1 MASLIPGFE
10 YDIFISYRQKDNKGD
25 RWVSEFVEALK
36 TELESTFK
44 EEISVYFD
52 INPHDGLLETHDV
65 NESLKEKLKCLVF
78 IPIISRT
85 YCDPNAFAWEHE
97 FKAFI
102 KQASKDQFGLKVR
115 MPNGNVASRV
125 LPVRIHD
132 LDVADINE
140 CESVL
145 GGVLRGI
152 EFIYKE
158 PGVNKPLT
166 VDDDE
171 KKNLNNTK
179 YRIQINKMAN
189 AIKEIISAIC
199 QYEQKPEAVSK
210 EVFKPEAIARK
221 NNKTKILAGSIV
233 ALVLII
239 FGIFVIPKLFKSSKE
254 GEKSIAV
261 LPFRNLSNDT
271 SQLYFCDG
279 FTEEILNNLQKV
291 KSFTVRSRTST
302 DQYRDTEK
310 STITIGNE
318 LNVNY
323 LIEGSVG
330 REGDDLKIW
339 IQLIDSRADKHIW
352 SDDYTREMK
361 QVFSLQSEIAKE
373 IASELKT
380 LLSPEEID
388 KIEKKTTENFEAYN
402 YYLQGNYY
410 YWKGNS
416 SQDFKTAIELYEKAI
431 ELDPGFASA
440 YSKIAQC
447 HLSQY
452 WFFTDHSEDVIY
464 KCKQAIDKAFEI
476 DPDLPEAHLAL
487 GYYYYWGFLKY
498 QQALEQAEIVLKEQ
512 PGNSEAYFLLAAVY
526 RRSGNWEMAKE
537 CFVNAFEQNPRSA
550 QHALNA
556 GETYDLLR
564 DYSKAHYYYQ
574 LGYML
579 QPDWID
585 TYVYLSRMYLKSE
598 GNTRK
603 ARELLEKAVRDN
615 KFFAL
620 DSMIIETNITIK
632 IYDGK
637 YQEALKDLSLYKSDV
652 FQMQF
657 YYRPK
662 YLYYAT
668 IYGLMNQP
676 DLELAYYDSARI
688 FLEKKITQIEEDPRM
703 LSSLGIAYA
712 GLGFIDEAINT
723 GNKAVK
729 LLPIDKEAYKGV
741 FLANDLALIHVM
753 LGQYDKALEQI
764 EYLLSIPGSLSTK
777 ILELDPRWSP
787 LKKQSEL
794 QKILEKHT
802 AN

>member
-1 MASLIPGFE
+1 MPSLIPGFE

-65 NESLKEKLKCLVF
+65 DESLKEKLKCLVF

-97 FKAFI
+97 FKSFI
-102 KQASKDQFGLKVR
+102 EQTSKDQFGLKVR
-115 MPNGNVASRV
+115 LPNGNVASRV

-132 LDVADINE
+132 LDVSDIKE
-140 CESVL
+140 CETVL

-166 VDDDE
+166 IDDDE

-179 YRIQINKMAN
+179 YKIQINKMAN
-189 AIKEIISAIC
+189 AIKEVISAIS
-199 QYEQKPEAVSK
+199 QHDHEPEEVS
-210 EVFKPEAIARK
+210 EEIFKPEFAK
-221 NNKTKILAGSIV
+221 SNKTIFFTGSII
-233 ALVLII
+233 ALILIV
-239 FGIFVIPKLFKSSKE
+239 FGILVIPKLFKSSE
-254 GEKSIAV
+254 EVEKSIAV

-302 DQYRDTEK
+302 DQYRDTKK
-310 STITIGNE
+310 STTTIGNE

-323 LIEGSVG
+323 LVEGSVG

-352 SDDYTREMK
+352 ASDYTREMK
-361 QVFSLQSEIAKE
+361 QIFSLQSEIAKE
-373 IASELKT
+373 IASELKA

-388 KIEKKTTENFEAYN
+388 NIEKKATENFEAYN

-410 YWKGNS
+410 NWKGNS

-431 ELDPGFASA
+431 ELDPGFAAA

-452 WFFTDHSEDVIY
+452 WFFTDHSEDVKY

-476 DPDLPEAHLAL
+476 DPNLPEAHLAL

-498 QQALEQAEIVLKEQ
+498 QLALEQAEIVLKEQ
-512 PGNSEAYFLLAAVY
+512 PGNPEAYFLLAAVY
-526 RRSGNWEMAKE
+526 RRSGNWEKAKE
-537 CFVNAFEQNPRSA
+537 CFVNAFEHNPRSA
-550 QHALNA
+550 QYALNA
-556 GETYDLLR
+556 GETYDMLR
-564 DYSKAHYYYQ
+564 DYSQAQYYYQ
-574 LGYML
+574 LGCML
-579 QPDWID
+579 QPDWVD

-603 ARELLEKAVRDN
+603 ARELLENAVQGN
-615 KFFAL
+615 KFFAS

-637 YQEALKDLSLYKSDV
+637 YQEALNDLSHYKSDV

-676 DLELAYYDSARI
+676 QLELAYYDSARI
-688 FLEKKITQIEEDPRM
+688 FLENKITQIEEDPRM

-712 GLGFIDEAINT
+712 GLGFIDQAINT

-764 EYLLSIPGSLSTK
+764 DYLLSIPGSLSTK

-794 QKILEKHT
+794 KKILEKHT